1 MLKRYLCFF
10 CVTCIYSHSGDISA
24 RAPFKFC
31 AVITIYSYSPN
42 SSLLIRRLKL
52 NCQVHVQF
60 PRFNAC
66 VTAKQQLATAVCSLT
81 FQAYVVIFGTSD
93 KPTDGYQQSPMW
105 LIQHIRSCW
114 AYDWVLQSSMQKM
127 WFTVRQA
134 LSTIA
139 FCLNSRS
146 TFPWK
151 KDNRNAWFPRT
162 D

>member
-66 VTAKQQLATAVCSLT
+66 VTAKQQLATTVCSLM
-81 FQAYVVIFGTSD
+81 FQAYVVIFGNQRQTNWWISAIAYV
-93 KPTDGYQQSPMW
+93 THSTHQIVLG
-105 LIQHIRSCW
+105 IRLGTTKFY
-114 AYDWVLQSSMQKM
+114 AENVIYSSTGTFDDRLLSE
-127 WFTVRQA
+127 FTINLSMKERQ
-134 LSTIA
+134 
-139 FCLNSRS
+139 
-146 TFPWK
+146 
-151 KDNRNAWFPRT
+151 
-162 D
+162 